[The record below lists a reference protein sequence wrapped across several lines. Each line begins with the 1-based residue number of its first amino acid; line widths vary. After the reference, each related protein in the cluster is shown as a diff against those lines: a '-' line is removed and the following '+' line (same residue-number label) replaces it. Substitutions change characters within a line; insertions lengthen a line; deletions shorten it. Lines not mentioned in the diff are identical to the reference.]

1 MGDTALL
8 LVAVNGFALAVLITG
23 GVLFLP
29 ASGALI
35 AGGIQN
41 LSVRLSP
48 SSATTKL
55 QHRLDLAGNP
65 RGWTVERVFTVKG
78 VIALGVGFALAM
90 LCLSMEVLF
99 SVKGLFLVSLFSVAG
114 FFIPNALLYSKGA
127 RRQEQIQKELPDV
140 LDLMSVS
147 MRAGLSFD
155 GAMSKVT
162 MAGDGALAAEFGRV
176 LQELRLG
183 RARTSVLRDLL
194 NRTNVDDLHYVV
206 QALIQASDLGIP
218 VADVLTSQGAEM
230 RVRRKQRAEEKAQK
244 VTIKILFPTL
254 FCIFPVIMIVVIVPA
269 LISIVE
275 KLVFRGTGG

>member
-1 MGDTALL
+1 MNDTALL

-29 ASGALI
+29 SGGAMI
-35 AGGIQN
+35 AGVQS
-41 LSVRLSP
+41 LSVRLS
-48 SSATTKL
+48 SSNATPKL

-65 RGWTVERVFTVKG
+65 KGWTVERVFTVKG
-78 VIALGVGFALAM
+78 IIALATGFLLAM
-90 LCLSMEVLF
+90 LCMSMGVLL
-99 SVKGLFLVSLFSVAG
+99 SVKGLFLVPLFTVVG
-114 FFIPNALLYSKGA
+114 FFIPNAVLYSKGA
-127 RRQEQIQKELPDV
+127 RRQEQIGRELPDV

-162 MAGDGALAAEFGRV
+162 MASDGALAAEFGRL

-183 RARTSVLRDLL
+183 QARTSVLRDMLK
-194 NRTNVDDLHYVV
+194 RTNVDDLHYVV

-218 VADVLTSQGAEM
+218 VAEVLTSQGAEM
-230 RVRRKQRAEEKAQK
+230 RIRRKQRAEEKAQK

-254 FCIFPVIMIVVIVPA
+254 FCIFPVIMIAVIVPA
-269 LISIVE
+269 LIRIFGMFKGIS
-275 KLVFRGTGG
+275 G

>member
-1 MGDTALL
+1 MRDTALL

-29 ASGALI
+29 SSGALI
-35 AGGIQN
+35 SGGIQS

-48 SSATTKL
+48 ASTTSKL

-65 RGWTVERVFTVKG
+65 KGWTVERLFTLKG
-78 VIALGVGFALAM
+78 IVALAAGFVLAM
-90 LCLSMEVLF
+90 LCVSMGVLF
-99 SVKGLFLVSLFSVAG
+99 SVKALFLVPLFSVAG
-114 FFIPNALLYSKGA
+114 FFIPNALLYSKGV

-162 MAGDGALAAEFGRV
+162 AASDGALAAEFGRL

-183 RARTSVLRDLL
+183 RARTSVLRDMLK
-194 NRTNVDDLHYVV
+194 RTNVDDLHYVV

-218 VADVLTSQGAEM
+218 VAEVLTSQGAEM
-230 RVRRKQRAEEKAQK
+230 RTRRKQRAEERAQK
-244 VTIKILFPTL
+244 VTVKIIFPTL
-254 FCIFPVIMIVVIVPA
+254 FCIFPVIMIAVIVPA
-269 LISIVE
+269 LIRIVGMF
-275 KLVFRGTGG
+275 KGING

>member
-1 MGDTALL
+1 MNDTALL

-29 ASGALI
+29 SGGAMI
-35 AGGIQN
+35 AGGVQS
-41 LSVRLSP
+41 LSVRLS
-48 SSATTKL
+48 SSGATPKL

-65 RGWTVERVFTVKG
+65 KGWTVERVFTVKG
-78 VIALGVGFALAM
+78 IIALAAGFVLAM
-90 LCLSMEVLF
+90 LCLSIGVLL
-99 SVKGLFLVSLFSVAG
+99 SVKGLFLVSLFTVVG
-114 FFIPNALLYSKGA
+114 FFIPNAVLYSKGA
-127 RRQEQIQKELPDV
+127 RRQEQIERELPDV

-162 MAGDGALAAEFGRV
+162 MASDGALAAEFGRL

-183 RARTSVLRDLL
+183 QARTSVLRDLL
-194 NRTNVDDLHYVV
+194 KRTNVDDLHYVV

-218 VADVLTSQGAEM
+218 VAEVLTSQGAEM
-230 RVRRKQRAEEKAQK
+230 RTRRKQRAEEKAQK

-254 FCIFPVIMIVVIVPA
+254 FCIFPVIMIAVIVPA
-269 LISIVE
+269 LIRIFGMF
-275 KLVFRGTGG
+275 KGING

>member
-1 MGDTALL
+1 MRDTALL

-23 GVLFLP
+23 GVLFFP
-29 ASGALI
+29 SSGALV
-35 AGGIQN
+35 AGGIQS
-41 LSVRLSP
+41 LSLRLS
-48 SSATTKL
+48 SASATSKL

-65 RGWTVERVFTVKG
+65 KGWTLERVFASKG
-78 VIALGVGFALAM
+78 IIGLAAGFVLAV
-90 LCLSMEVLF
+90 LCLSMGVLF
-99 SVKGLFLVSLFSVAG
+99 SVKGLFLVPLFSVAG

-127 RRQEQIQKELPDV
+127 RRQEHIQKELPDV

-162 MAGDGALAAEFGRV
+162 MASDGPLAAELGRL

-183 RARTSVLRDLL
+183 RARTSVLRDMLK
-194 NRTNVDDLHYVV
+194 RTNVDDLHYVV

-218 VADVLTSQGAEM
+218 VAEVLTSQGAEM
-230 RVRRKQRAEEKAQK
+230 RIRRKQRAELKAQK

-254 FCIFPVIMIVVIVPA
+254 FCIFPVIMIAVVGPA
-269 LISIVE
+269 LIDIIHMF
-275 KLVFRGTGG
+275 KGIPG

>member
-1 MGDTALL
+1 MNDTALL
-8 LVAVNGFALAVLITG
+8 LVAVNGFALAILITG

-29 ASGALI
+29 SGGALI
-35 AGGIQN
+35 AGGIQSF
-41 LSVRLSP
+41 SVRLSP
-48 SSATTKL
+48 PGATSKL

-65 RGWTVERVFTVKG
+65 KGWTVERLFTLKG
-78 VIALGVGFALAM
+78 IIGLTAGFALAM
-90 LCLSMEVLF
+90 LCLSAGVLF
-99 SVKGLFLVSLFSVAG
+99 SVKGLFLVPLFSVVG

-162 MAGDGALAAEFGRV
+162 MASDGALAAEFGRV

-183 RARTSVLRDLL
+183 RGRTSVLRDMLK
-194 NRTNVDDLHYVV
+194 RTSVDDLHYVV

-218 VADVLTSQGAEM
+218 VAEVLTSQGAEM
-230 RVRRKQRAEEKAQK
+230 RTRRKQRAEERAQK
-244 VTIKILFPTL
+244 ITIKILFPTL
-254 FCIFPVIMIVVIVPA
+254 FCIFPVIMIAVIVPA
-269 LISIVE
+269 LIRMIAMF
-275 KLVFRGTGG
+275 KGING

>member
-1 MGDTALL
+1 MRDTWLL

-29 ASGALI
+29 SGGALV
-35 AGGIQN
+35 AGGIQSV
-41 LSVRLSP
+41 SVRVSSP
-48 SSATTKL
+48 SASTKL

-65 RGWTVERVFTVKG
+65 KGWTVERVFSIKG
-78 VIALGVGFALAM
+78 IIALVAGSVLGM
-90 LCLSMEVLF
+90 LCLGMGVLF
-99 SVKGLFLVSLFSVAG
+99 TLKGLFLVPLFSVAG
-114 FFIPNALLYSKGA
+114 FFIPNALLYSKGV

-162 MAGDGALAAEFGRV
+162 MASDGPLAAEFGRL

-183 RARTSVLRDLL
+183 RARTSVLRDMLK
-194 NRTNVDDLHYVV
+194 RTNVDDLHYVV

-218 VADVLTSQGAEM
+218 VADVLTSQGTEM
-230 RVRRKQRAEEKAQK
+230 RTRRKQRAEEKAQK
-244 VTIKILFPTL
+244 VTIKIIFPTL
-254 FCIFPVIMIVVIVPA
+254 FCIFPVIMIVVVVPA
-269 LISIVE
+269 LIRIVGMF
-275 KLVFRGTGG
+275 KGIGG